1 MPSTPDPRLRFSRWE
16 PLEQHVLSQAY
27 HTPELMGVQYFKI
40 NYKAVNQ
47 KSPHSPLPPVNT
59 ASLALHNHFAHT
71 LGPWT
76 TLWVR
81 GGDLTRPPLPP
92 ISGVSRWDLLGKG
105 VQGSWV
111 SESAHLRSLFI
122 IDLLHDTQEK
132 HFILETAGS
141 LCASWSPPHAAQGRR
156 KSPHLCCQ
164 SSSCTATKAFRKLSK
179 PLKIYTG
186 LQEYIFLWSILWFG
200 CSGEAATENGNKGA
214 EGECR
219 TGLCL
224 SQPAR
229 ERQGAL
235 EAGLRLDVT
244 PQLPSKLV
252 FPSLWFATRWEPLP
266 PNPLLNHKYP
276 GKAPCAGGTVQIF
289 LCQAGTCVLCRLKSG
304 VSWKQP
310 GYF

>member
-27 HTPELMGVQYFKI
+27 HTPELTGVQYFKI

-76 TLWVR
+76 MLCLR
-81 GGDLTRPPLPP
+81 GGDLTRPPLPL
-92 ISGVSRWDLLGKG
+92 ISGVSRWDSLGKG

-111 SESAHLRSLFI
+111 SKSAHLRSNSLFI
-122 IDLLHDTQEK
+122 IDLLHDTHEK
-132 HFILETAGS
+132 HFILESAGS
-141 LCASWSPPHAAQGRR
+141 LCASWSPPHAAQGRG
-156 KSPHLCCQ
+156 KSPHLSCQ
-164 SSSCTATKAFRKLSK
+164 STSCTATKAFRQLSK
-179 PLKIYTG
+179 PLKIYT
-186 LQEYIFLWSILWFG
+186 EYIFLWSILWFG
-200 CSGEAATENGNKGA
+200 CSCEAGTESGNKGA
-214 EGECR
+214 QGECR
-219 TGLCL
+219 AGLCL
-224 SQPAR
+224 SQPWKLHSSWMSQA
-229 ERQGAL
+229 
-235 EAGLRLDVT
+235 
-244 PQLPSKLV
+244 QLPSKFV
-252 FPSLWFATRWEPLP
+252 FPHLWFATRWEPLP

-276 GKAPCAGGTVQIF
+276 GKEPEAPCAGVQCRYSF
-289 LCQAGTCVLCRLKSG
+289 VLCRLKCG